1 MRAGANVGHRATV
14 GSREFR
20 GMAGLSASWDQWS
33 LSGIGPH
40 LRGSMTTPLL
50 QARSITKRFGALQA
64 LADVDIDI
72 HPGEVLAILGD
83 NGAGK
88 STFIKI
94 LSGAYEP
101 SAGTLLLDGAPVN
114 FGSPQDAAD
123 VGIATIFQELALSEN
138 LSIAENVFL
147 GRELVRHVLG
157 VPFLKRRAMRQ
168 KVAELLRTL
177 EAHISDPDAAV
188 GTLSGGQRQAVA
200 ISRALNLN
208 ARLVIM
214 DEPTAALAVAET
226 RKVLQL
232 IRRLAEGGRAV
243 ILISHNMHDVFE
255 VADRI
260 VVLRR
265 GRKIAER
272 RRSETDPEEVV
283 SFITGA
289 HPDVRALETQA

>member
-1 MRAGANVGHRATV
+1 
-14 GSREFR
+14 
-20 GMAGLSASWDQWS
+20 
-33 LSGIGPH
+33 
-40 LRGSMTTPLL
+40 MTTPLL
-50 QARSITKRFGALQA
+50 QARSITKRFGGLQA
-64 LADVDIDI
+64 LADVDVDI
-72 HPGEVLAILGD
+72 HAGEVLAILGD

-101 SAGTLLLDGAPVN
+101 SAGTLLLDGAPVS
-114 FGSPQDAAD
+114 FASPQDAAD

-147 GRELVRHVLG
+147 GRELVRRVLG
-157 VPFLKRRAMRQ
+157 VPFLKRQAMKQ
-168 KVAELLRTL
+168 KVAELLNTL
-177 EAHISDPDAAV
+177 EAHISDPEATV
-188 GTLSGGQRQAVA
+188 GSLSGGQRQAVA

-208 ARLVIM
+208 ARLVVM

-260 VVLRR
+260 VVFRR

-289 HPDVRALETQA
+289 HPDVRALEMQA

>member
-1 MRAGANVGHRATV
+1 
-14 GSREFR
+14 
-20 GMAGLSASWDQWS
+20 
-33 LSGIGPH
+33 
-40 LRGSMTTPLL
+40 MTTPLL

-64 LADVDIDI
+64 LADVDVDI
-72 HPGEVLAILGD
+72 HTGEVLAILGD

-101 SAGTLLLDGAPVN
+101 SAGTLLLDGAPVS
-114 FGSPQDAAD
+114 FASPQDAAD

-147 GRELVRHVLG
+147 GRELVRRVLG
-157 VPFLKRRAMRQ
+157 VPFLKRQAMKQ
-168 KVAELLRTL
+168 KVAELLHTL
-177 EAHISDPDAAV
+177 EAHISDPEAAV
-188 GTLSGGQRQAVA
+188 GSLSGGQRQAVA
-200 ISRALNLN
+200 ISRALSLN

-260 VVLRR
+260 VVFRR
-265 GRKIAER
+265 GRKITER

>member
-1 MRAGANVGHRATV
+1 M
-14 GSREFR
+14 S
-20 GMAGLSASWDQWS
+20 
-33 LSGIGPH
+33 P
-40 LRGSMTTPLL
+40 PLL
-50 QARSITKRFGALQA
+50 QARSIGKRFGALEA
-64 LADVDIDI
+64 LADVDVDI
-72 HPGEVLAILGD
+72 HAGEVLAILGD

-101 SAGTLLLDGAPVN
+101 SAGTLLLDGEPAR
-114 FGSPQDAAD
+114 FASPQDAAD

-147 GRELVRHVLG
+147 GRELVHRVLG
-157 VPFLKRRAMRQ
+157 VPFLRRQAMKK
-168 KVAELLRTL
+168 KVAELLHTL
-177 EAHISDPDAAV
+177 DAHISDPEAAV
-188 GTLSGGQRQAVA
+188 GSLSGGQRQAVA

-260 VVLRR
+260 VVFRR

-272 RRSETDPEEVV
+272 RRPETDPEEVV

>member
-1 MRAGANVGHRATV
+1 M
-14 GSREFR
+14 S
-20 GMAGLSASWDQWS
+20 
-33 LSGIGPH
+33 P
-40 LRGSMTTPLL
+40 PLL

-64 LADVDIDI
+64 LADVDVDI
-72 HPGEVLAILGD
+72 HAGEVLAILGD

-101 SAGTLLLDGAPVN
+101 SAGTLLLDGAPVS
-114 FGSPQDAAD
+114 FASPQNAAD

-147 GRELVRHVLG
+147 GRELVRRVLG
-157 VPFLKRRAMRQ
+157 VPFLKRQAMKQ
-168 KVAELLRTL
+168 KVAELLHTL
-177 EAHISDPDAAV
+177 DAHISDPEAAV
-188 GTLSGGQRQAVA
+188 GSLSGGQRQAVA

-255 VADRI
+255 VANRI
-260 VVLRR
+260 VVFRR

>member
-1 MRAGANVGHRATV
+1 
-14 GSREFR
+14 
-20 GMAGLSASWDQWS
+20 
-33 LSGIGPH
+33 
-40 LRGSMTTPLL
+40 MTTPLL

-64 LADVDIDI
+64 LADVDVDI
-72 HPGEVLAILGD
+72 HAGEVLAILGD

-101 SAGTLLLDGAPVN
+101 SAGTLLLDGAPVT
-114 FGSPQDAAD
+114 FASPQEAAD

-147 GRELVRHVLG
+147 GRELVRRVLG
-157 VPFLKRRAMRQ
+157 VPFLKRQAMKQ
-168 KVAELLRTL
+168 KVAELLHTL

-188 GTLSGGQRQAVA
+188 GRLSGGQRQAVA

-260 VVLRR
+260 IVFRR
-265 GRKIAER
+265 GRKIAEC

>member
-1 MRAGANVGHRATV
+1 M
-14 GSREFR
+14 S
-20 GMAGLSASWDQWS
+20 
-33 LSGIGPH
+33 P
-40 LRGSMTTPLL
+40 PLL

-64 LADVDIDI
+64 LADVDVDI
-72 HPGEVLAILGD
+72 HAGEVLAILGD

-101 SAGTLLLDGAPVN
+101 SAGTLLIDGAPVR
-114 FGSPQDAAD
+114 FASPQDAAD

-147 GRELVRHVLG
+147 GRELVRRVLG
-157 VPFLKRRAMRQ
+157 VPFLKRQAMKQ
-168 KVAELLRTL
+168 KVAELLHTL
-177 EAHISDPDAAV
+177 DAHISDPEAAV
-188 GTLSGGQRQAVA
+188 GSLSGGQRQAVA

-255 VADRI
+255 VANRI
-260 VVLRR
+260 VVFRR

>member
-1 MRAGANVGHRATV
+1 M
-14 GSREFR
+14 S
-20 GMAGLSASWDQWS
+20 
-33 LSGIGPH
+33 P
-40 LRGSMTTPLL
+40 PLL

-64 LADVDIDI
+64 LANVDLDI
-72 HPGEVLAILGD
+72 HAGEVLAILGD

-101 SAGTLLLDGAPVN
+101 SAGTLLLDAMPVT
-114 FGSPQDAAD
+114 FASPHNAAD
-123 VGIATIFQELALSEN
+123 LGIATIFQELALSEN

-147 GRELVRHVLG
+147 GRELVHRVLG
-157 VPFLKRRAMRQ
+157 VPFLKRQAMKQ
-168 KVAELLRTL
+168 KVAELLHSL

-188 GTLSGGQRQAVA
+188 GSLSGGQRQAVA

-260 VVLRR
+260 VVFRR

-272 RRSETDPEEVV
+272 RRSETNPEEVV

-289 HPDVRALETQA
+289 HPDVRALETQG

>member
-1 MRAGANVGHRATV
+1 M
-14 GSREFR
+14 
-20 GMAGLSASWDQWS
+20 
-33 LSGIGPH
+33 
-40 LRGSMTTPLL
+40 
-50 QARSITKRFGALQA
+50 
-64 LADVDIDI
+64 DI
-72 HPGEVLAILGD
+72 HAGEVLAILGD

-101 SAGTLLLDGAPVN
+101 SAGTVLLDGAPVS
-114 FGSPQDAAD
+114 FASPQDAAD
-123 VGIATIFQELALSEN
+123 AGIATIFQELALSEN

-147 GRELVRHVLG
+147 GRELVHRVLG
-157 VPFLKRRAMRQ
+157 VPFLKRQAMKQ
-168 KVAELLRTL
+168 KVAELLHSL

-188 GTLSGGQRQAVA
+188 GSLSGGQRQAVA

-232 IRRLAEGGRAV
+232 IRRLADGGRAV

-260 VVLRR
+260 VVFRR

-272 RRSETDPEEVV
+272 RRSETNPEEVV

>member
-1 MRAGANVGHRATV
+1 
-14 GSREFR
+14 
-20 GMAGLSASWDQWS
+20 
-33 LSGIGPH
+33 
-40 LRGSMTTPLL
+40 MTTPLL
-50 QARSITKRFGALQA
+50 QARSISKRFGALQA
-64 LADVDIDI
+64 LADVDVDI
-72 HPGEVLAILGD
+72 HAGEVLAILGD

-101 SAGTLLLDGAPVN
+101 SAGILLLDGAPVS
-114 FGSPQDAAD
+114 FASPQDAAD

-147 GRELVRHVLG
+147 GRELVRRVLG
-157 VPFLKRRAMRQ
+157 VPFLKRQAMKQ
-168 KVAELLRTL
+168 KVAELLNTL
-177 EAHISDPDAAV
+177 EAHISDPEAAV
-188 GTLSGGQRQAVA
+188 GSLSGGQRQAVA
-200 ISRALNLN
+200 ISRALNLK

-260 VVLRR
+260 VVFRR

-289 HPDVRALETQA
+289 HPDVRALEMQA

>member
-1 MRAGANVGHRATV
+1 M
-14 GSREFR
+14 S
-20 GMAGLSASWDQWS
+20 
-33 LSGIGPH
+33 
-40 LRGSMTTPLL
+40 TPLL
-50 QARSITKRFGALQA
+50 QARSISKRFGALQA
-64 LADVDIDI
+64 LTDVDVDIYAR
-72 HPGEVLAILGD
+72 EVVAILGD

-101 SAGTLLLDGAPVN
+101 SAGTLLLDGAPVS
-114 FGSPQDAAD
+114 FASPQEATD

-147 GRELVRHVLG
+147 GRELVRRVLG
-157 VPFLKRRAMRQ
+157 VPFLKRQAMKQ
-168 KVAELLRTL
+168 KVAELLHTL
-177 EAHISDPDAAV
+177 EAHISDPEAAV
-188 GTLSGGQRQAVA
+188 GSLSGGQRQAVA

-260 VVLRR
+260 VVFRR

-272 RRSETDPEEVV
+272 LRSETDPEEVV

>member
-1 MRAGANVGHRATV
+1 
-14 GSREFR
+14 
-20 GMAGLSASWDQWS
+20 
-33 LSGIGPH
+33 
-40 LRGSMTTPLL
+40 MTTPLL

-64 LADVDIDI
+64 LADIDVDI
-72 HPGEVLAILGD
+72 HAGEVLAILGD

-101 SAGTLLLDGAPVN
+101 SAGTLLLDGAPVT
-114 FGSPQDAAD
+114 FASPQEAAD

-147 GRELVRHVLG
+147 GRELVRRVLG
-157 VPFLKRRAMRQ
+157 VPFLKRQAMKQ
-168 KVAELLRTL
+168 KVAELLHTL

-188 GTLSGGQRQAVA
+188 GSLSGGQRQAVA

-243 ILISHNMHDVFE
+243 ILISHSMHDVFE

-260 VVLRR
+260 VVFRR

>member
-1 MRAGANVGHRATV
+1 
-14 GSREFR
+14 
-20 GMAGLSASWDQWS
+20 
-33 LSGIGPH
+33 
-40 LRGSMTTPLL
+40 MTTRLL
-50 QARSITKRFGALQA
+50 QARSISKRFGALHA
-64 LADVDIDI
+64 LADVDVDI
-72 HPGEVLAILGD
+72 HAGEVLAILGD

-101 SAGTLLLDGAPVN
+101 STGTLLLDGAPVS
-114 FGSPQDAAD
+114 FASPQDAAD

-147 GRELVRHVLG
+147 GRELVRRVLG
-157 VPFLKRRAMRQ
+157 VPFLKRQAMKQ
-168 KVAELLRTL
+168 KVAELLHTL
-177 EAHISDPDAAV
+177 EAHISDPEAAV
-188 GTLSGGQRQAVA
+188 GSLSGGQRQAVA

-214 DEPTAALAVAET
+214 DEPTASLAVAET

-260 VVLRR
+260 VVFRR

-289 HPDVRALETQA
+289 HPDVRALEVQA